1 MASPW
6 GSYVPSLVLIP
17 SGSIIYATSNP
28 TITMVL
34 RLPHQVVYNVCE
46 GPGHGGGEQGYAH
59 EHQV

>member
-1 MASPW
+1 MFPV
-6 GSYVPSLVLIP
+6 YIVLTP

-28 TITMVL
+28 TTSTMVL
-34 RLPHQVVYNVCE
+34 QFPHQVVYNVCE